1 MPELPEVETVKEI
14 LKKQIIGDTITDIT
28 INYSKIIKET
38 DPATF
43 RQNLIG
49 QTFRDILRR
58 GKYLV
63 FVLDDYIL
71 LSHLRMEGKYFIKS
85 PNDEISKHEH
95 IIFRLGPNKTLRYH
109 DTRKFGTMYLFHTT
123 SFDIVNNMLPLKE
136 LGVEPLGS
144 DFTLAYL
151 KEKLTKSHRSIKT
164 SLLDQSVISGLGNIY
179 VNEILFLSKIHPL
192 ENSDE
197 LTDEDITNIIDNT
210 KRVLNHAIELGGTTI
225 HSFQSAL
232 EVSGRFQNELRI
244 HMQKICPVCHGEV
257 SKIYVGQRGTYYCK
271 VCQVQR

>member
-95 IIFRLGPNKTLRYH
+95 IIFRLGPNKTYVIMTHANLELCTFFTPLLLILSIICYH
-109 DTRKFGTMYLFHTT
+109 
-123 SFDIVNNMLPLKE
+123 
-136 LGVEPLGS
+136 
-144 DFTLAYL
+144 
-151 KEKLTKSHRSIKT
+151 
-164 SLLDQSVISGLGNIY
+164 
-179 VNEILFLSKIHPL
+179 
-192 ENSDE
+192 
-197 LTDEDITNIIDNT
+197 
-210 KRVLNHAIELGGTTI
+210 
-225 HSFQSAL
+225 
-232 EVSGRFQNELRI
+232 
-244 HMQKICPVCHGEV
+244 
-257 SKIYVGQRGTYYCK
+257 
-271 VCQVQR
+271 

>member
-95 IIFRLGPNKTLRYH
+95 IIFRLGTNKTLRYH
-109 DTRKFGTMYLFHTT
+109 D
-123 SFDIVNNMLPLKE
+123 
-136 LGVEPLGS
+136 
-144 DFTLAYL
+144 
-151 KEKLTKSHRSIKT
+151 
-164 SLLDQSVISGLGNIY
+164 
-179 VNEILFLSKIHPL
+179 
-192 ENSDE
+192 
-197 LTDEDITNIIDNT
+197 
-210 KRVLNHAIELGGTTI
+210 
-225 HSFQSAL
+225 
-232 EVSGRFQNELRI
+232 
-244 HMQKICPVCHGEV
+244 
-257 SKIYVGQRGTYYCK
+257 
-271 VCQVQR
+271 